1 MEVDP
6 GRGLVGVLGDAEV
19 HSDFK
24 AGYLG
29 SIHRLSRLLRVLDSL
44 EVDESESPGSLGRA
58 VQHHR
63 HLLQLAESAELSLEV
78 PLCGCEVE
86 TKHSNAVRRFGIFT
100 IAINLRKVIF
110 LSCNHYRIISTFV
123 GLGMDL
129 DLDRVLDLDLDLMEP
144 DLDLLRYLPG
154 LDGLERDRDL
164 LLDLDLDLETGLEPD
179 LEPGL
184 ALLGGEGDL
193 L

>member
-1 MEVDP
+1 
-6 GRGLVGVLGDAEV
+6 
-19 HSDFK
+19 
-24 AGYLG
+24 
-29 SIHRLSRLLRVLDSL
+29 
-44 EVDESESPGSLGRA
+44 
-58 VQHHR
+58 
-63 HLLQLAESAELSLEV
+63 
-78 PLCGCEVE
+78 
-86 TKHSNAVRRFGIFT
+86 
-100 IAINLRKVIF
+100 
-110 LSCNHYRIISTFV
+110 
-123 GLGMDL
+123 MDL
-129 DLDRVLDLDLDLMEP
+129 DLERVLDLDLDLMEP

>member
-1 MEVDP
+1 MHTPIIVTGGRSPVIILVPVIISVSLSLAVMVAVMISMMASTPATPASVPTQSESRPGRLAVMEVDP

-29 SIHRLSRLLRVLDSL
+29 SIHRLSRLLRVLDPL

-100 IAINLRKVIF
+100 IAINLRKIVSSLVI
-110 LSCNHYRIISTFV
+110 NT
-123 GLGMDL
+123 
-129 DLDRVLDLDLDLMEP
+129 
-144 DLDLLRYLPG
+144 
-154 LDGLERDRDL
+154 
-164 LLDLDLDLETGLEPD
+164 
-179 LEPGL
+179 
-184 ALLGGEGDL
+184 A
-193 L
+193 